1 MQTLKELYEEEAET
15 LRLLKI
21 VKIGQRKLTKELRAI
36 NAAIYE
42 HQQLSLFTETA
53 TVTDLRS
60 FIKDGS

>member
-21 VKIGQRKLTKELRAI
+21 VKIGLSKLKKELRAI

-42 HQQLSLFTETA
+42 HQQLNLFSEDCVVTELKK
-53 TVTDLRS
+53 VD
-60 FIKDGS
+60 